1 MSNVKSYK
9 KLLFEPI
16 EKLGVEYFRFRLQKR
31 KDLLACNFIKE
42 IPICKIV
49 RIVDRGLK
57 EGEDTIEKREIGRK
71 KINSPFNYSGNCL
84 ATTNSATNGI
94 GRELTSRWTRQDG
107 GVQSFAFE
115 TFTGTYRETELFIA
129 ERITKLVIVVCK
141 FRFKANS
148 ILSFFLLLFFFFFF
162 K

>member
-31 KDLLACNFIKE
+31 EDLRDDRLACNFIKE

-94 GRELTSRWTRQDG
+94 GRELTSRWTRQG
-107 GVQSFAFE
+107 GVLCVRNVH
-115 TFTGTYRETELFIA
+115 GN
-129 ERITKLVIVVCK
+129 VP
-141 FRFKANS
+141 
-148 ILSFFLLLFFFFFF
+148 
-162 K
+162 